1 MQTTI
6 RKGEHFSFWPH
17 LNFHPSH
24 KSFTVIRS
32 FIQFS
37 FIVFNMFEINNE
49 IVTKCLQINK
59 PYGDV
64 VINSIPQSL
73 SLIRDY

>member
-1 MQTTI
+1 
-6 RKGEHFSFWPH
+6 
-17 LNFHPSH
+17 
-24 KSFTVIRS
+24 
-32 FIQFS
+32 
-37 FIVFNMFEINNE
+37 MFEINNE